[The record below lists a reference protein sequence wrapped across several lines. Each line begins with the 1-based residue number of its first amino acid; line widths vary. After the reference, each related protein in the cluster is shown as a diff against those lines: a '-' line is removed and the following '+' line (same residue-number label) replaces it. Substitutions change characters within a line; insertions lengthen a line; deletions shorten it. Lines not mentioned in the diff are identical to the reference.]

1 MRDKVIIL
9 FGVMN
14 IMFSCEKHISSLEQ
28 KELKYDQLP
37 KLVKERMFN
46 LYGDFSEEEQDRMEY
61 KHTFRELNI
70 PAKYEFY
77 TKQEFFFRWIYNGYI
92 KSKKT
97 GKIYS
102 LKKEIDVERGYPRI
116 IYKDSLYIPNH
127 YNIYEEDSLSYTFTR
142 FILE

>member
-77 TKQEFFFRWIYNGYI
+77 TKQEFFF
-92 KSKKT
+92 
-97 GKIYS
+97 S
-102 LKKEIDVERGYPRI
+102 LDI
-116 IYKDSLYIPNH
+116 
-127 YNIYEEDSLSYTFTR
+127 
-142 FILE
+142 